1 MIYFFQTCCLD
12 ILDTAGQ
19 EEFSST
25 RDVYMRS
32 GDGFF
37 IVYSINSR
45 ESFNEASAIY
55 GLVQNLA
62 QSENT
67 AAVSEK
73 GVSNLVSLL
82 FSLEFQLH

>member
-1 MIYFFQTCCLD
+1 
-12 ILDTAGQ
+12 
-19 EEFSST
+19 
-25 RDVYMRS
+25 MRS

-55 GLVQNLA
+55 DLVQNLA

-73 GVSNLVSLL
+73 GDSNLVSLL
-82 FSLEFQLH
+82 FSLEFNFICDYNNSVGYFLVSVPVI